1 MGILKEF
8 YRTEVSSDCTPWLVK
23 LSSWVMRADIRVNES
38 KNAKGE
44 TQDGVL
50 PEQEAKGEKKGK
62 GETWNKRGGG
72 PREKREREKG
82 RRHVK

>member
-1 MGILKEF
+1 MSCTAVCLLVTQTCFHRSGVELHILGILKEF

-44 TQDGVL
+44 MQDGVL
-50 PEQEAKGEKKGK
+50 PAQEAKGEK
-62 GETWNKRGGG
+62 
-72 PREKREREKG
+72 
-82 RRHVK
+82 